1 MSYELYSKLKALSVD
16 ASWIGLSI
24 EEGPDYFCTPIGST
38 IIGWDNGIH
47 YCFIEGFG
55 EMVFCVN
62 PETCCDYYVYPLA
75 NNFNDFLS
83 LILATQNTNTM
94 QQVILWDKKMF
105 ELFMNDPSNIEYST
119 KKEVQA
125 ALNTIR
131 SELNIQPMKDPFEYI
146 KKIQQDFPYNQIK
159 YSDEFYDITGLCRPI

>member
-1 MSYELYSKLKALSVD
+1 
-16 ASWIGLSI
+16 
-24 EEGPDYFCTPIGST
+24 
-38 IIGWDNGIH
+38 
-47 YCFIEGFG
+47 
-55 EMVFCVN
+55 
-62 PETCCDYYVYPLA
+62 
-75 NNFNDFLS
+75 
-83 LILATQNTNTM
+83 
-94 QQVILWDKKMF
+94 MF
-105 ELFMNDPSNIEYST
+105 ESFMSDTSNIEYST

>member
-1 MSYELYSKLKALSVD
+1 MSYELYSKLKALSID

-83 LILATQNTNTM
+83 LILATQTLT
-94 QQVILWDKKMF
+94 QCSKL
-105 ELFMNDPSNIEYST
+105 SYG
-119 KKEVQA
+119 
-125 ALNTIR
+125 
-131 SELNIQPMKDPFEYI
+131 I
-146 KKIQQDFPYNQIK
+146 KKCLNC
-159 YSDEFYDITGLCRPI
+159 L